1 MASLMVLVSHSI
13 WAVRAIDVVEQQLG
27 QIGVVASELAGQC
40 WDQGGVFDPH
50 PSAGQL
56 GEHLRTTL
64 PGDQR
69 LDHRPARDPQNVG
82 RHGRELDHSVLEEF
96 L

>member
-1 MASLMVLVSHSI
+1 MSHSI

-27 QIGVVASELAGQC
+27 QIGVVAGELAGQC

-64 PGDQR
+64 P
-69 LDHRPARDPQNVG
+69 
-82 RHGRELDHSVLEEF
+82 
-96 L
+96 